1 MLGLY
6 EVFQSE
12 RINGFIVRP
21 AEDFV
26 EELDLAVSVDL
37 GHQIPPFLPLTGNR
51 IDNKVQ
57 RVYCLGNVISRK
69 CKSAFLYG
77 VYPAAVSRRNF
88 LAAFG
93 TDKTLLTEHLQKMLL
108 GIGNVL
114 VTAVRTFDYPL
125 GL

>member
-1 MLGLY
+1 MDG
-6 EVFQSE
+6 
-12 RINGFIVRP
+12 
-21 AEDFV
+21 
-26 EELDLAVSVDL
+26 
-37 GHQIPPFLPLTGNR
+37 
-51 IDNKVQ
+51 
-57 RVYCLGNVISRK
+57 LGNVIPWEGEG
-69 CKSAFLYG
+69 AFLNG

-93 TDKTLLTEHLQKMLL
+93 TDKTLLTEHLQKVLL

>member
-1 MLGLY
+1 MYGLGDM
-6 EVFQSE
+6 V
-12 RINGFIVRP
+12 P
-21 AEDFV
+21 
-26 EELDLAVSVDL
+26 
-37 GHQIPPFLPLTGNR
+37 
-51 IDNKVQ
+51 
-57 RVYCLGNVISRK
+57 RK
-69 CKSAFLYG
+69 CKGAFLYG

-93 TDKTLLTEHLQKMLL
+93 TDKTLLTEHLQKVLL